1 MSMSRSASRKRG
13 LMPHEQ
19 EDPQSGRGI
28 DLPLPER
35 VSRRTSGLKRPTGSV
50 GASMSTAG
58 RVRRSTTS
66 GSRLQKKAKDGPVAT
81 KVPTL
86 AAYLRYWLREVV
98 VPGMKP
104 KPADTYAMHV
114 RLYIIPGLGDRRLDR
129 IRVPDVRR
137 WLISLA
143 SECQCCVQGKDARR
157 DKKRRRCC
165 AIDKCCDQRLSRTTI
180 ESTRAVLRR
189 ALNNALA
196 EELIAKNPVEL
207 VPVPS
212 SASRRK
218 RQVRAWSVEEARRFL
233 ECARTAQDP
242 LYAAYTLILVTGL
255 RRGEVL
261 GLSWD
266 RVDLHEQ
273 EVLPSMAL
281 QRVGGRLV
289 LGEAKTEASEEPVPL
304 PEICVT
310 ALQLRQASQ
319 DRDKRSLDGVWPDRH
334 GLVFTTRY
342 GRPIEPRNFNRS
354 FENRS
359 ASAAVRGGSGFMTL
373 GTHAALCW
381 RPWTS
386 TLGLPCRSCG
396 TARSTS
402 RWRSIPTCRPR

>member
-1 MSMSRSASRKRG
+1 M
-13 LMPHEQ
+13 
-19 EDPQSGRGI
+19 
-28 DLPLPER
+28 
-35 VSRRTSGLKRPTGSV
+35 
-50 GASMSTAG
+50 
-58 RVRRSTTS
+58 
-66 GSRLQKKAKDGPVAT
+66 
-81 KVPTL
+81 
-86 AAYLRYWLREVV
+86 
-98 VPGMKP
+98 
-104 KPADTYAMHV
+104 
-114 RLYIIPGLGDRRLDR
+114 
-129 IRVPDVRR
+129 
-137 WLISLA
+137 
-143 SECQCCVQGKDARR
+143 
-157 DKKRRRCC
+157 
-165 AIDKCCDQRLSRTTI
+165 
-180 ESTRAVLRR
+180 
-189 ALNNALA
+189 
-196 EELIAKNPVEL
+196 IAKNPVEL

-319 DRDKRSLDGVWPDRH
+319 DRDKRSLDGAWPDRH

-342 GRPIEPRNFNRS
+342 GRPIEPTELQPKLREPQRQCGG
-354 FENRS
+354 
-359 ASAAVRGGSGFMTL
+359 ATGSGFMTL
-373 GTHAALCW
+373 GTPAALCW
-381 RPWTS
+381 RPWTC
-386 TLGLPCRSCG
+386 TLGSPCRSCG

-402 RWRSIPTCRPR
+402 RWRSTPTCRLR